1 MFKFVQS
8 LQPEV
13 TNLKKFYTIRLRRK
27 RIWKL
32 DFESFKVLRKNAGTH
47 FSLIFLQG
55 LWLGLL
61 TTFGSLG
68 NICKNSAWSIFLK

>member
-13 TNLKKFYTIRLRRK
+13 TDLKKFYTIRLQRY

-32 DFESFKVLRKNAGTH
+32 EFESFKVLRKNKYCTH
-47 FSLIFLQG
+47 FSYKICTG
-55 LWLGLL
+55 AVVR
-61 TTFGSLG
+61 TAN
-68 NICKNSAWSIFLK
+68 NIWKFR